1 MDAIQKTS
9 SLEILEARGRLLRLP
24 EVRRETGLGRS
35 TIYRLMKTRR
45 FPSAVSL
52 GGAVAWW
59 ESEIEDWK
67 RSRPRLVS
75 AEDR

>member
-1 MDAIQKTS
+1 MDALDKISPPRIPQ
-9 SLEILEARGRLLRLP
+9 AQGRLLRLP
-24 EVRRETGLGRS
+24 EVCRETGLGRS
-35 TIYRLMKTRR
+35 TIYRLMKAGQ
-45 FPSAVSL
+45 FPSAISL
-52 GGAVAWW
+52 GGCVAWG